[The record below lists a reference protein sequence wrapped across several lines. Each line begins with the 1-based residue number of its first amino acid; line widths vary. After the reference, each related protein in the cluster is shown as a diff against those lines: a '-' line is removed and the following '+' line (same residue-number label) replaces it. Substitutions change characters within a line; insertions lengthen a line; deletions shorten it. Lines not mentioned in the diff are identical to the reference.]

1 VNRTVIVSGSVF
13 YRSDHRSGPN
23 NYGGDASGHDGTRS
37 EGLGCGR
44 ACIGEL
50 NLLGDRA
57 SALRAGVDAPFFLF
71 LLAMT
76 LSVARVDDDFFVR
89 RDGRGIGGVGLRRC
103 GQRWRHGGHF
113 SLGMTVGGGDLAA
126 METGVREWHAMEM
139 GLQTS
144 AGFCGFCRL
153 SPCTRGWPASIH
165 NRKIG
170 SLLLS
175 SGPFFGAI

>member
-1 VNRTVIVSGSVF
+1 VPVTPDLVSKRIVRTSG
-13 YRSDHRSGPN
+13 R
-23 NYGGDASGHDGTRS
+23 DGTRS

-44 ACIGEL
+44 ARIGEL

-57 SALRAGVDAPFFLF
+57 LAPRAGADAPFFLF
-71 LLAMT
+71 LLAMR
-76 LSVARVDDDFFVR
+76 LSVARVDDDFLP
-89 RDGRGIGGVGLRRC
+89 GAMGGALVGLAFGAVASVC
-103 GQRWRHGGHF
+103 HGGHF
-113 SLGMTVGGGDLAA
+113 SLGMIVGGRDLAA

-175 SGPFFGAI
+175 SGPFF